1 MEAWVTLATNDSYS
15 VGALVLAASLRRV
28 NTTRKLVILTTAGIS
43 PSMVDKLNDAFDE
56 VVVVNPL
63 DSGDLPNLMLMDRP
77 ELGITFTKL
86 HCWTLTKYT
95 KCVFL
100 DADTLVVKNSDDLFD
115 REEFSA
121 APDAGWPDCFNSG
134 VFVFRPNLN
143 TFREIVKFASLN
155 GSFDGGDQ
163 GLLNQYFSSW
173 ATEDISKHLPFL
185 YNMCATSTYT
195 YVPAYKQYVENVK
208 IIHFIGCSKPWH
220 VNFDRQGSPLSRP
233 QEGLQDHLSLWWS
246 IFTASVKPNLTG
258 MNVEKIIE
266 RPQDQGPTSTV
277 ISFGG
282 VHQSQG
288 DRRENWESGHPDFN
302 GTAAF
307 ENIMKKIEHTMS
319 VTKSPNETDSNST
332 KKAVDQ
338 LEPQKRYY

>member
-28 NTTRKLVILTTAGIS
+28 ETTRKLVILTTSGIS

-56 VVVVNPL
+56 VVVVDPL

-100 DADTLVVKNSDDLFD
+100 DADTLVVQNSDDLFD
-115 REEFSA
+115 RDEFSA

-143 TFREIVKFASLN
+143 TFREIVKFASVN

-195 YVPAYKQYVENVK
+195 YAPAYKQYGENVK

-220 VNFDRQGSPLSRP
+220 INFDTQGSPLTRP

-246 IFTASVKPNLTG
+246 IFTASVKPKLTG
-258 MNVEKIIE
+258 INVEKITE
-266 RPQDQGPTSTV
+266 PPQHQTSPTV
-277 ISFGG
+277 INFGG
-282 VHQSQG
+282 VHRSQ
-288 DRRENWESGHPDFN
+288 DRQENWENGKPDFT
-302 GTAAF
+302 GAAAF

-319 VTKSPNETDSNST
+319 VTTSPNETDSSST
-332 KKAVDQ
+332 KKVV
-338 LEPQKRYY
+338 EPLDASKRYY